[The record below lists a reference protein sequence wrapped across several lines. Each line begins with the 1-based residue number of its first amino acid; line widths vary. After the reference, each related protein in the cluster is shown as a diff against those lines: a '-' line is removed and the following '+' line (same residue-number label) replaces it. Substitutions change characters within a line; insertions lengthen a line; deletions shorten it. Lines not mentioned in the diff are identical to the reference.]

1 MRASALWAACTALG
15 LLAQR
20 QPVAQQQPPAAGA
33 PPRFKVETK
42 MVHLLVNVKDA
53 KGDLVGSLD
62 QSDFTVYDCGV
73 KQEIAVFERQT
84 QLPLSIAVL
93 IDISSST
100 LKDFRSETT
109 SLEKFFKALVG
120 SGNMKD
126 AAAVYS
132 FNDAVTLQ
140 RDFTRNLGQ
149 LNGSLRS
156 LNPNGSTSLYDAI
169 VFGAEG
175 VSNREGRHVLVI
187 VTDGGDTTSTYRYRD
202 AIKEA
207 HLADAVVY
215 PIVVVPITN
224 DAGRNVGGE
233 NALKQ
238 IATDTGGRTFSASV
252 GAQLDQTF
260 AEILRD
266 LRRTYLLS
274 YYPHELP
281 KDAPEFHPVKVEMS
295 RPELR
300 PSTRTGYYGDAGR

>member
-1 MRASALWAACTALG
+1 MRAFALLVAGTALG
-15 LLAQR
+15 LLAQQ
-20 QPVAQQQPPAAGA
+20 QPVAPQQLAPQP

-53 KGDLVGSLD
+53 RGDLVGSLE

-73 KQEIAVFERQT
+73 KQEIAAFERQT
-84 QLPLSIAVL
+84 QLPLSISVL

-120 SGNMKD
+120 SGNTKD

-156 LNPNGSTSLYDAI
+156 LNPIGSTSLFDAI
-169 VFGAEG
+169 YFGAEG

-202 AIKEA
+202 AIKEV

-215 PIVVVPITN
+215 PIIVVPITN

-233 NALKQ
+233 HALEQ
-238 IATDTGGRTFSASV
+238 IAIDTGGRPFSASI

-260 AEILRD
+260 AEILKD
-266 LRRTYLLS
+266 LRRTYLLG
-274 YYPHELP
+274 YYPRELP
-281 KDAPEFHPVKVEMS
+281 KEAPEFHPVKVQMS
-295 RPELR
+295 RPDLR